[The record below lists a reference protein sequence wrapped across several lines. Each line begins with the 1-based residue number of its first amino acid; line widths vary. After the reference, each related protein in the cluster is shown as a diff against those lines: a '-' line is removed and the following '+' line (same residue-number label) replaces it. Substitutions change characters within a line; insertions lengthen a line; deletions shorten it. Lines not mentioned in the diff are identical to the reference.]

1 MKTLITSVLVM
12 IGAAATNAQGLSE
25 AVEKGVRDALER
37 RDLEARAAQNR
48 ENQPAMIRGLLEAE
62 PNPEFREFARQ
73 KLNAAGPTYPIMGTY
88 VGGEFGSKTPGQ
100 AIEALRE
107 QFAKQEKWKIR
118 RVPQKPI
125 GVSNINQAAHNPK
138 GLPPQQQNQLPQPV
152 AAQPAPPAA
161 DQARAES
168 TQKAITLYPDAAIK
182 GSALNTRIQVVSQ
195 RLQATNDPIL
205 QSPSAPLVLTQI
217 AASELGI
224 LAKTQ

>member
-1 MKTLITSVLVM
+1 M
-12 IGAAATNAQGLSE
+12 IGAAATNGQGLSG
-25 AVEKGVRDALER
+25 AVEQGVRDALR
-37 RDLEARAAQNR
+37 MRDLEARGAQNR

-73 KLNAAGPTYPIMGTY
+73 KLNAAGPTHPIMGTY

-100 AIEALRE
+100 AIEVLRE

-118 RVPQKPI
+118 RVPQTPI
-125 GVSNINQAAHNPK
+125 GVNPK
-138 GLPPQQQNQLPQPV
+138 GLPPQQQNQLPQPA

-168 TQKAITLYPDAAIK
+168 IQKAITLYPDAAIK
-182 GSALNTRIQVVSQ
+182 GSALNTRIQVISQ